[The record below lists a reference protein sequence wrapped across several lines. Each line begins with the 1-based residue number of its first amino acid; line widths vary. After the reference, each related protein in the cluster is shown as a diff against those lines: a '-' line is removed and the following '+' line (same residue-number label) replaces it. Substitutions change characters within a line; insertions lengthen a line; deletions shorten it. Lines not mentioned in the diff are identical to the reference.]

1 MQVGAEEVLVVSAV
15 LSISGT
21 CAAVMTRNEHLRLL
35 YQHSNNT
42 GPTWS
47 LKSEMMISI
56 HVVSVG
62 LLVALITW
70 PG

>member
-21 CAAVMTRNEHLRLL
+21 CAAVMTRNEHLGLL
-35 YQHSNNT
+35 YQH

-62 LLVALITW
+62 LTVALITR